1 MNCKLLFSSP
11 RHCCKVLHGRHDA
24 ILEKKL
30 GCYSQDIESM
40 AHTLEWSCRWKVF
53 FVEKLNATDI
63 HIGVAM
69 SFHGKL
75 YSACTIGIFR
85 PSIPQAC
92 LEVLPMSTKTCGM
105 AFPCSG
111 LWWEHWFWLKFV
123 QFQIFFGNTQVLE
136 GKFSRFG
143 IVLSHN
149 CWTHFHQIG
158 QHMHSTQVFWPSY
171 LVIIYKRAPTQTS
184 DFPRCVGCSQKN
196 STQKNCQI
204 FSWKEFTN
212 IIQEGRTS
220 KDRKCGYN
228 FSRQNLSASLSWG
241 GWKSRTHLEPDQ
253 LRKWHPG
260 KLSMKNDILGTWQRH
275 RAALWTCSVVMSK
288 WTCTFLLFLE
298 GCLLLWLGWPASRL
312 DIDKGLPR
320 LSPWLESSSC
330 LGELWPDFCLCL
342 GHLSNKTSLATTECK
357 GLSLAGLAGDSESWF
372 GSSCKMMSL
381 VFSSPNHILS

>member
-63 HIGVAM
+63 HIRVAM

-92 LEVLPMSTKTCGM
+92 LEVLPMSTKTYAM
-105 AFPCSG
+105 AFPRSG

-123 QFQIFFGNTQVLE
+123 QFQIFFGSTQFLE

-149 CWTHFHQIG
+149 CWTHFHQIC
-158 QHMHSTQVFWPSY
+158 QHMHSTQVFWPSN
-171 LVIIYKRAPTQTS
+171 LVIICKRAPTQTS
-184 DFPRCVGCSQKN
+184 NFPRHNWV
-196 STQKNCQI
+196 
-204 FSWKEFTN
+204 FTEKLN
-212 IIQEGRTS
+212 TI
-220 KDRKCGYN
+220 
-228 FSRQNLSASLSWG
+228 
-241 GWKSRTHLEPDQ
+241 
-253 LRKWHPG
+253 
-260 KLSMKNDILGTWQRH
+260 KLSNIQLKRVHKHYSRREN
-275 RAALWTCSVVMSK
+275 SK
-288 WTCTFLLFLE
+288 GQE
-298 GCLLLWLGWPASRL
+298 MR
-312 DIDKGLPR
+312 
-320 LSPWLESSSC
+320 
-330 LGELWPDFCLCL
+330 
-342 GHLSNKTSLATTECK
+342 
-357 GLSLAGLAGDSESWF
+357 
-372 GSSCKMMSL
+372 
-381 VFSSPNHILS
+381 V